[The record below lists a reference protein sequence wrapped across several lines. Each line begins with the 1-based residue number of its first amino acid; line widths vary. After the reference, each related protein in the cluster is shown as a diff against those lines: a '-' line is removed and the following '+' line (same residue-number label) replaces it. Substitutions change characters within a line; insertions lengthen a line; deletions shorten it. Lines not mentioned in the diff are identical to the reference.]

1 MERTI
6 ALAACLAIALA
17 LGWLGE
23 RGPAP
28 RPADAAAE
36 AFSAARAFD
45 DVSVMARAPHPL
57 GTPANFAVRDHLVA
71 RMAAMDLSP
80 RVVVARPFITR
91 TYSGQAYVAGGRVE
105 NVIGV
110 LRGRDPEAPALGLMA
125 HYDSVPR
132 SPGAADDAAGVAAA
146 LEIVRA
152 FRARGQPERDV
163 VLIMTDGEEAGLLGA
178 QAFFQDDPLA
188 RGIGFVINME
198 ARGSA
203 GRANMF
209 ETGPDNGPTIDLF
222 VRTSPGSPSN
232 ALAVF
237 AYEQMPN
244 DTDFS
249 VPRSQGI
256 PGLNYAFVGRQFD
269 YHSPTSTLENLSA
282 RSVQDLGDQGL
293 AAAVAVA
300 YSDTLPGPGP
310 NRVYAATFAGHMLAY
325 PAAVGWAVIA
335 AAALLLVLAG
345 FQARKGGAP
354 VRWLDAGQGIL
365 AGLYVLVAGA
375 VALRFARRAS
385 GAGFGFLE
393 QHLLLAQA
401 ARYETVLILLAL
413 GVALLGA
420 AALAKGGMRLTTAL
434 APLAA
439 ALGCQIFGGWDLAG
453 LAMGLIA
460 AVIALAAFGRPAE
473 RSGAW
478 IGLLASGLAGAIALQ
493 VLAPTTAFL
502 IAWPVLLASG
512 GAALSRLGDRR
523 PLSLRLVL
531 IVLCGAGLGWLGGL
545 AHAVFVSLDMVE
557 LLALIAWLA
566 AFFLWPFAHPKI
578 GGAGRVTALLVL
590 GAGLALL
597 ALMRV
602 DPPWSERHPRA
613 TLAYYLA
620 DQTAGEAYRVEAAPQ
635 LTDWSRQA
643 LGSPDGD
650 IPRLEAPPVL
660 PRPVWAT
667 PAPMLDLP
675 EPALELDAGGGRQVF
690 TATAPP
696 AARILALDIRVT
708 GEVAD
713 VRLNGKAAPIFAT
726 PGAWTRLRWT
736 GDAQPLQVSF
746 APVAEDGRLEVRYG
760 AITEGWPIGA
770 APLPPRPDDIMAFDT
785 SDSLI
790 VKGEKAFSW

>member
-6 ALAACLAIALA
+6 ALAACLALGLV

-23 RGPAP
+23 RGPSP
-28 RPADAAAE
+28 LPADAAAE
-36 AFSAARAFD
+36 AFSATRAFED
-45 DVSVMARAPHPL
+45 IAVMAKAPHPV
-57 GTPANFAVRDHLVA
+57 GTPANFAVRDHLTA

-80 RVVVARPFITR
+80 RVAVARPFTAR

-110 LRGRDPEAPALGLMA
+110 LPGRDRQAPALGLMA

-178 QAFFQDDPLA
+178 QAFFQGDPLA
-188 RGIGFVINME
+188 SRIGFVINLE

-249 VPRSQGI
+249 VPRSQGL

-269 YHSPTSTLENLSA
+269 YHSPTSTVENLSA
-282 RSVQDLGDQGL
+282 RSVQDLGDQAL

-300 YSDTLPGPGP
+300 YSDTLPGQGP
-310 NRVYAATFAGHMLAY
+310 NRVYAGTFAGHMLAY
-325 PAAVGWAVIA
+325 PAMVGWAVIA
-335 AAALLLVLAG
+335 LLLALAG

-354 VRWLDAGQGIL
+354 ARWLDVGQGVL
-365 AGLYVLVAGA
+365 AGLYILVAGA
-375 VALRFARRAS
+375 AALRFARRAS

-401 ARYETVLILLAL
+401 ARFEAVLILLAL
-413 GVALLGA
+413 GVVLLAA

-439 ALGCQIFGGWDLAG
+439 ALGCQIFGGWDLAALALG
-453 LAMGLIA
+453 LTA

-478 IGLLASGLAGAIALQ
+478 IGLLASGLVAAVALQ

-512 GAALSRLGDRR
+512 GAALSRLGARR
-523 PLSLRLVL
+523 PLSLRVVL
-531 IVLCGAGLGWLGGL
+531 IVLCGAGLGWLAGL

-557 LLALIAWLA
+557 LLALTAWLA

-590 GAGLALL
+590 GAGLAVL

-620 DQTAGEAYRVEAAPQ
+620 DQTAGEAYRVEAAPR

-643 LGSPDGD
+643 LNAPDGD
-650 IPRLEAPPVL
+650 ITRLKAPPIL
-660 PRPVWAT
+660 PRPAWAT
-667 PAPMLDLP
+667 PAPLLDLP
-675 EPALELDAGGGRQVF
+675 APALELDAGGDRLVF
-690 TATAPP
+690 SATAPP
-696 AARILALDIRVT
+696 AARILVLDVRVT

-713 VRLNGKAAPIFAT
+713 VRLNGQPAPLFAT

-736 GDAQPLQVSF
+736 GDPQPLQVSF
-746 APVAEDGRLEVRYG
+746 APVAEAGRLEVRYG
-760 AITEGWPIGA
+760 ALSEGWPIGA
-770 APLPPRPDDIMAFDT
+770 APLPPRPDDVMAFDT

>member
-6 ALAACLAIALA
+6 ALAACLAMALA

-36 AFSAARAFD
+36 TFSAVRAFED
-45 DVSVMARAPHPL
+45 IAVMAKAPHPL

-80 RVVVARPFITR
+80 RVVVARPFVAR
-91 TYSGQAYVAGGRVE
+91 TYSGQTYVTGGRVE

-110 LRGRDPEAPALGLMA
+110 LPGRDPEAPALGLMA

-178 QAFFQDDPLA
+178 RAFFQNDPLA
-188 RGIGFVINME
+188 GRIGFVINME

-209 ETGPDNGPTIDLF
+209 ETGPDNGPVIDLF

-249 VPRSQGI
+249 IARDQGI

-269 YHSPTSTLENLSA
+269 YHSPTSTVETLSA
-282 RSVQDLGDQGL
+282 RSVQDLGDQTL
-293 AAAVAVA
+293 AAAVAIA
-300 YSDTLPGPGP
+300 YSDTLPGRGP
-310 NRVYAATFAGHMLAY
+310 NRVYSTTFAGHMLAY
-325 PAAVGWAVIA
+325 PAMVGWGVIA
-335 AAALLLVLAG
+335 AAALLLILAG
-345 FQARKGGAP
+345 FQARKSGAP

-365 AGLYVLVAGA
+365 AGLYILVAVA
-375 VALRFARRAS
+375 VMLRFARRAS

-401 ARYETVLILLAL
+401 ARFEAVLVLLAL
-413 GVALLGA
+413 GVVLLGA

-439 ALGCQIFGGWDLAG
+439 AVGCQIFGGWDLAG
-453 LAMGLIA
+453 LALGLVA

-478 IGLLASGLAGAIALQ
+478 VGLLASGLIAAVALQ

-502 IAWPVLLASG
+502 VAWPVLLASG
-512 GAALSRLGDRR
+512 GAALSRLGERR
-523 PLSLRLVL
+523 PLGLRLVL
-531 IVLCGAGLGWLGGL
+531 ILLCGAGLGWLAGL
-545 AHAVFVSLDMVE
+545 AHAVFVSLDLVE
-557 LLALIAWLA
+557 LLALTAWLA

-597 ALMRV
+597 GLMRA
-602 DPPWSERHPRA
+602 DPPWSERYPRA
-613 TLAYYLA
+613 TLIYYLA
-620 DQTAGEAYRVEAAPQ
+620 DQTAGEAYRIEAAPR

-643 LGSPDGD
+643 LNAPDGH
-650 IPRLEAPPVL
+650 IARLEAPPIL
-660 PRPVWAT
+660 SRQVWAT
-667 PAPMLDLP
+667 PAPMLALP

-690 TATAPP
+690 SAAAPP
-696 AARILALDIRVT
+696 AARILALEIRVT

-713 VRLNGKAAPIFAT
+713 VRLNGQPAPLFAT
-726 PGAWTRLRWT
+726 PDAWSRLWWT
-736 GDAQPLQVSF
+736 GDARPLEVSF
-746 APVAEDGRLEVRYG
+746 TPIAQAGRLEVRYG
-760 AITEGWPIGA
+760 AITERWPVGA
-770 APLPPRPDDIMAFDT
+770 APLPPRPDEIMAFDT

>member
-6 ALAACLAIALA
+6 ALAACLALALA

-23 RGPAP
+23 QGPRP
-28 RPADAAAE
+28 LPADAPAE
-36 AFSAARAFD
+36 AFSSARAFED
-45 DVSVMARAPHPL
+45 IKVIARAPHPT
-57 GTPANFAVRDHLVA
+57 GTPANFAVRDHLTS
-71 RMAAMDLSP
+71 RMAALGLSP
-80 RVVVARPFITR
+80 RVVVDRPFSSR
-91 TYSGQAYVAGGRVE
+91 VYSGRTNMSGGRVE

-110 LRGRDPEAPALGLMA
+110 LPGRDPAAPALGLMA
-125 HYDSVPR
+125 HYDSVAG

-178 QAFFQDDPLA
+178 QAFFQNDPLA
-188 RGIGFVINME
+188 ARIGFVINME

-222 VRTSPGSPSN
+222 IRTSPGSPSN

-249 VPRSQGI
+249 VPRRQGI

-269 YHSPTSTLENLSA
+269 YHSPTSTVENLSA
-282 RSVQDLGDQGL
+282 RSVQDLGDQSL

-300 YSDTLPGPGP
+300 YSDTLPGQGP
-310 NRVYAATFAGHMLAY
+310 NRVYARTFAGHMLAY
-325 PAAVGWAVIA
+325 PPVVGWAVIA
-335 AAALLLVLAG
+335 AAILLLTLAG
-345 FQARKGGAP
+345 LQARKSSTP
-354 VRWLDAGQGIL
+354 LRWLDAGQGVL

-375 VALRFARRAS
+375 IVLRFARRAS

-401 ARYETVLILLAL
+401 ARFEAVLILLAL
-413 GVALLGA
+413 GVVLLAA

-439 ALGCQIFGGWDLAG
+439 ALGCQIFGDWDLVG
-453 LAMGLIA
+453 LALGVTA
-460 AVIALAAFGRPAE
+460 AVIALAAFGRAAE
-473 RSGAW
+473 RSSAW
-478 IGLLASGLAGAIALQ
+478 VGLLASGVAGAIALQ
-493 VLAPTTAFL
+493 ILAPTTAFL
-502 IAWPVLLASG
+502 IAWPMLVAAG
-512 GAALSRLGDRR
+512 AAALSGLGERR
-523 PLSLRLVL
+523 PLGLRLAL
-531 IVLCGAGLGWLGGL
+531 IILCGAGLGWLAGM

-557 LLALIAWLA
+557 LLALTAWLA

-590 GAGLALL
+590 GSGLALL

-613 TLAYYLA
+613 TLAYYLV
-620 DQTAGEAYRVEAAPQ
+620 DQTADKAYRVEAAPT
-635 LTDWSRQA
+635 LSDWSRRA
-643 LGSPDGD
+643 LNAPDGD
-650 IPRLEAPPVL
+650 VPRLEAPPL
-660 PRPVWAT
+660 PRGPVWAT
-667 PAPMLDLP
+667 PAPMLNLP
-675 EPALELDAGGGRQVF
+675 SPSLELDGGGGRLVF
-690 TATAPP
+690 SAAAPP
-696 AARILALDIRVT
+696 AARILVMDVRVT
-708 GEVAD
+708 GEVGD
-713 VRLNGKAAPIFAT
+713 VRLNGQPAPLFGA
-726 PGAWTRLRWT
+726 PGAWARLSWT
-736 GDAQPLQVSF
+736 GDTQPLQISF
-746 APVAEDGRLEVRYG
+746 TPVAAQGRLEVRYG
-760 AITEGWPIGA
+760 AITESWPTSA
-770 APLPPRPDDIMAFDT
+770 TPLPPRPPKVMAFDT

-790 VKGEKAFSW
+790 TRGEKAFSW

>member
-28 RPADAAAE
+28 LPADAAADG
-36 AFSAARAFD
+36 FSASRAFED
-45 DVSVMARAPHPL
+45 ISVMAQAPHPL
-57 GTPANFAVRDHLVA
+57 GTPANFAVRDHLTA
-71 RMAAMDLSP
+71 RMAAMGLSP
-80 RVVVARPFITR
+80 RVVVARPFTAR
-91 TYSGQAYVAGGRVE
+91 TYSGQTYVAGGRVE

-110 LRGRDPEAPALGLMA
+110 LPGRDPEAPALGLMA

-188 RGIGFVINME
+188 QRIGFVINLE

-249 VPRSQGI
+249 IARDLGV

-269 YHSPTSTLENLSA
+269 YHSPTSTVENLSP
-282 RSVQDLGDQGL
+282 RSVQDLGDQAL
-293 AAAVAVA
+293 AAAVAIA

-310 NRVYAATFAGHMLAY
+310 NRVYARTFVGHMLAY
-325 PAAVGWAVIA
+325 PAMIGWAVIA
-335 AAALLLVLAG
+335 AAALLLALAG
-345 FQARKGGAP
+345 LQARKGDAP
-354 VRWLDAGQGIL
+354 VRWLDAGQGVL
-365 AGLYVLVAGA
+365 AGLYILAAGA

-385 GAGFGFLE
+385 GAGYGFLE

-401 ARYETVLILLAL
+401 ARFETVLILLAL
-413 GVALLGA
+413 GVVLLAA

-439 ALGCQIFGGWDLAG
+439 ALGCQIFGGWDLVG
-453 LAMGLIA
+453 LAIGLIA
-460 AVIALAAFGRPAE
+460 AVIALAAFGRAAE

-478 IGLLASGLAGAIALQ
+478 VGLLASGLLAAIALQ

-512 GAALSRLGDRR
+512 AAALSRLGERR
-523 PLSLRLVL
+523 PLSLRLLL
-531 IVLCGAGLGWLGGL
+531 IVLCGAGLGWLAGM

-557 LLALIAWLA
+557 LLTLTAWLA
-566 AFFLWPFAHPKI
+566 AFFLWPFAHPRI

-590 GAGLALL
+590 GAGLAVLT
-597 ALMRV
+597 LMRL
-602 DPPWSERHPRA
+602 DPPWSDRYPRA
-613 TLAYYLA
+613 TLIYYLA
-620 DQTAGEAYRVEAAPQ
+620 DQTAGEAYRVEAAPR

-643 LGSPDGD
+643 LKAPDGD
-650 IPRLEAPPVL
+650 VAQLEAPPIL
-660 PRPVWAT
+660 SRPVWAT

-675 EPALELDAGGGRQVF
+675 EPALELDAGGGRRVF

-713 VRLNGKAAPIFAT
+713 VRLNGKPARLLDT

-746 APVAEDGRLEVRYG
+746 APVAKAGRLEVRYG
-760 AITEGWPIGA
+760 AISEAWPVGA
-770 APLPPRPDDIMAFDT
+770 APLPPRPHDVMAFDA